1 MDNGGRYHWNST
13 HKSTL
18 LMDLLHQ
25 QLSQYHLILASA
37 SPRRISLLKELNL
50 TFDCIPLD
58 VEEVF
63 PCGLEDHE
71 VAKFLAKL
79 KAEAFP
85 IEKLTPKSIL
95 ITADTIVCLNDE
107 VIGKP
112 EDRKHAIEML
122 RKLSGQMHKVIT
134 GVCLRSFDKESIFS
148 NETDV
153 YFSALTD
160 EEIIYYVDQFKPF
173 DKAGAYG
180 IQEWI
185 GYIGIEKIEGSYFNV
200 MGLPVQ
206 LLYVELKKFVSNK

>member
-1 MDNGGRYHWNST
+1 
-13 HKSTL
+13 
-18 LMDLLHQ
+18 MDLLHQ
-25 QLSQYHLILASA
+25 QLIRYHLILASA
-37 SPRRISLLKELNL
+37 SPRRISLLNELNL
-50 TFDCIPLD
+50 TFECIPLD

-63 PCGLEDHE
+63 PSGLEDHD
-71 VAKFLAKL
+71 VAKFLARL
-79 KAEAFP
+79 KAESFP

-107 VIGKP
+107 IIGKP
-112 EDRKHAIEML
+112 DDREHAIEML
-122 RKLSGQMHKVIT
+122 RKLSGKMHKVIT
-134 GVCLRSFDKESIFS
+134 GVCLRSHNKESIFS

-153 YFSALTD
+153 YFSKLTE

-206 LLYVELKKFVSNK
+206 QLYTELKKFVANE

>member
-206 LLYVELKKFVSNK
+206 QLYVELKKFVSNK

>member
-1 MDNGGRYHWNST
+1 
-13 HKSTL
+13 
-18 LMDLLHQ
+18 MDLLHQ

-50 TFDCIPLD
+50 TFDCISLD

-63 PCGLEDHE
+63 PSDLEDHE
-71 VAKFLAKL
+71 VARFLARL

-112 EDRKHAIEML
+112 DDREHAIEML
-122 RKLSGQMHKVIT
+122 QKLSGQMHKVIT
-134 GVCLRSFDKESIFS
+134 GVCLRSHDKESIFS

-153 YFSALTD
+153 YFSKLTD
-160 EEIIYYVDQFKPF
+160 EEIIYYDDQFKPF

-206 LLYVELKKFVSNK
+206 QLYVELKKFISNE

>member
-1 MDNGGRYHWNST
+1 
-13 HKSTL
+13 
-18 LMDLLHQ
+18 MDLLHQ

-63 PCGLEDHE
+63 PAGLEDHE

-85 IEKLTPKSIL
+85 IEKLTSKSIL

-112 EDRKHAIEML
+112 DDHEHAIEML

-134 GVCLRSFDKESIFS
+134 GVCLRSHDKESIFS

-153 YFSALTD
+153 YFGKLTD

-206 LLYVELKKFVSNK
+206 QLYVELKKFISNE

>member
-1 MDNGGRYHWNST
+1 
-13 HKSTL
+13 
-18 LMDLLHQ
+18 MDLLHQ

-37 SPRRISLLKELNL
+37 SPRRVSLLKELNL

-58 VEEVF
+58 VDEVF
-63 PCGLEDHE
+63 PAGLEDHE
-71 VAKFLAKL
+71 VAKFLARL

-112 EDRKHAIEML
+112 DDREHAIEML
-122 RKLSGQMHKVIT
+122 QKLSGQMHKVIT
-134 GVCLRSFDKESIFS
+134 GVCLRSHDKESIFS

-153 YFSALTD
+153 YFNKLTE

-185 GYIGIEKIEGSYFNV
+185 GYVGIEKIEGSYFNV

-206 LLYVELKKFVSNK
+206 QLYVELKKFISNE

>member
-1 MDNGGRYHWNST
+1 
-13 HKSTL
+13 
-18 LMDLLHQ
+18 MDLLHQ

-63 PCGLEDHE
+63 PSGLEDHE

-85 IEKLTPKSIL
+85 IEKLTHKSIL

-112 EDRKHAIEML
+112 EDRDHAIAML
-122 RKLSGQMHKVIT
+122 QKLSGRMHKVIT
-134 GVCLRSFDKESIFS
+134 GVCLRSHDKEIIFS

-153 YFSALTD
+153 YFSKLTD

-206 LLYVELKKFVSNK
+206 QLYLELKKFISNE

>member
-1 MDNGGRYHWNST
+1 
-13 HKSTL
+13 
-18 LMDLLHQ
+18 MDLLHQ

-50 TFDCIPLD
+50 IFECIPLD

-63 PCGLEDHE
+63 PSDLEDHE
-71 VAKFLAKL
+71 VAKFLARL

-85 IEKLTPKSIL
+85 VEKLTPKSIL
-95 ITADTIVCLNDE
+95 ITADTIVCLNNE

-112 EDRKHAIEML
+112 DDREHAIEML
-122 RKLSGQMHKVIT
+122 QKLSGQMHKVIT
-134 GVCLRSFDKESIFS
+134 GVCLRSHDKESIFS

-153 YFSALTD
+153 YFSKLTD

-206 LLYVELKKFVSNK
+206 QLYVELKKFISNE

>member
-1 MDNGGRYHWNST
+1 MDNGCRYHWNST
-13 HKSTL
+13 HKPTF

-25 QLSQYHLILASA
+25 QLSGYHLILASA

-50 TFDCIPLD
+50 SFDCIPLD

-63 PCGLEDHE
+63 PSGLEDHE
-71 VAKFLAKL
+71 VAKFLARL

-112 EDRKHAIEML
+112 EDREHAIEML

-134 GVCLRSFDKESIFS
+134 GVCLRSHDKESIFS

-153 YFSALTD
+153 YFSKLTD

-206 LLYVELKKFVSNK
+206 QLYVELKKFISNE

>member
-58 VEEVF
+58 VDEVF
-63 PCGLEDHE
+63 PSGLDDHE

-79 KAEAFP
+79 KADAFP
-85 IEKLTPKSIL
+85 IEKLTPRSIL

-112 EDRKHAIEML
+112 EDREHAIEML

-134 GVCLRSFDKESIFS
+134 GVCLRSHDKESIFS

-153 YFSALTD
+153 YFSSLND

-185 GYIGIEKIEGSYFNV
+185 GYVGIEKIEGSYFNV

-206 LLYVELKKFVSNK
+206 QLYVELKRFISNE

>member
-1 MDNGGRYHWNST
+1 
-13 HKSTL
+13 
-18 LMDLLHQ
+18 MDLLHQ

-50 TFDCIPLD
+50 TFDCISLD

-63 PCGLEDHE
+63 PTGLDDHE

-112 EDRKHAIEML
+112 DDREHAIEML

-134 GVCLRSFDKESIFS
+134 GVCLRSHDKESIFS

-153 YFSALTD
+153 YFSKLTD

-185 GYIGIEKIEGSYFNV
+185 GYVGIEKIEGSYFNV

-206 LLYVELKKFVSNK
+206 QLYLELKKFISNE

>member
-1 MDNGGRYHWNST
+1 
-13 HKSTL
+13 
-18 LMDLLHQ
+18 MDLLHQ

-58 VEEVF
+58 VEEFF
-63 PCGLEDHE
+63 PADLEDHE
-71 VAKFLAKL
+71 VAKFVAKL

-112 EDRKHAIEML
+112 DDREHAIEML
-122 RKLSGQMHKVIT
+122 QKLSGQMHKVIT
-134 GVCLRSFDKESIFS
+134 GVCLRSHDKESIFS

-153 YFSALTD
+153 YFSKLTD

-185 GYIGIEKIEGSYFNV
+185 GYVGIEKIEGSYFNV

-206 LLYVELKKFVSNK
+206 QLYVELKKFISNE

>member
-1 MDNGGRYHWNST
+1 
-13 HKSTL
+13 
-18 LMDLLHQ
+18 MDLLYQ

-50 TFDCIPLD
+50 TFECIPLD
-58 VEEVF
+58 VDEVF
-63 PCGLEDHE
+63 PADLEDHE
-71 VAKFLAKL
+71 VARFLARL

-112 EDRKHAIEML
+112 DDREHAIEML
-122 RKLSGQMHKVIT
+122 QKLSGQMHKVIT
-134 GVCLRSFDKESIFS
+134 GVCLRSHDKESIFS

-153 YFSALTD
+153 YFRKLTD

-206 LLYVELKKFVSNK
+206 QLYIELKKFISNE

>member
-1 MDNGGRYHWNST
+1 
-13 HKSTL
+13 
-18 LMDLLHQ
+18 MDLLHQ

-50 TFDCIPLD
+50 TFDCISLD

-63 PCGLEDHE
+63 PSDLEDHE
-71 VAKFLAKL
+71 VARFLARL

-112 EDRKHAIEML
+112 DDREHAIEML
-122 RKLSGQMHKVIT
+122 QKLSGQMHKVIT
-134 GVCLRSFDKESIFS
+134 GVCLRSHDKESIFS

-153 YFSALTD
+153 YFSKLTD

-206 LLYVELKKFVSNK
+206 QLYVELKKFISNK

>member
-1 MDNGGRYHWNST
+1 
-13 HKSTL
+13 
-18 LMDLLHQ
+18 MDLLHQ
-25 QLSQYHLILASA
+25 QLSEYHLILAST
-37 SPRRISLLKELNL
+37 SLRRISLLKELNL
-50 TFDCIPLD
+50 TFDCFPLD

-63 PCGLEDHE
+63 PAHLKDHE
-71 VAKFLAKL
+71 VVRFLAHL

-85 IEKLTPKSIL
+85 AEKLTTRSIL

-107 VIGKP
+107 ILGKP
-112 EDRKHAIEML
+112 DDREHAINML
-122 RKLSGQMHKVIT
+122 RNLSGQMHKVIT
-134 GVCLRSFDKESIFS
+134 GVCLRSLDKECIFS

-153 YFSALTD
+153 YFCKLSD
-160 EEIIYYVDQFKPF
+160 DEIIHYVDQFHPF

-206 LLYVELKKFVSNK
+206 QLYRELEKFISNGQ

>member
-1 MDNGGRYHWNST
+1 MN
-13 HKSTL
+13 
-18 LMDLLHQ
+18 LLHQ
-25 QLSQYHLILASA
+25 KLSKYHLILASA
-37 SPRRISLLKELNL
+37 SPRRIGLLKELNL

-63 PCGLEDHE
+63 PDHLKDHE
-71 VAKFLAKL
+71 VARFLAHL

-85 IEKLTPKSIL
+85 KDKLTRESIL

-107 VIGKP
+107 ILGKP
-112 EDRKHAIEML
+112 NNREQAIEML
-122 RKLSGQMHKVIT
+122 RNLSGQMHKVIT
-134 GVCLRSFDKESIFS
+134 GVCLRSHDKECIFS

-153 YFSALTD
+153 YFCKLSDD
-160 EEIIYYVDQFKPF
+160 EITYYVDQFQPF

-206 LLYVELKKFVSNK
+206 QLYRELERFISHE